1 MAMPILPWPRLR
13 FSRPYIAPTLAVVFA
28 GTATLTTLVT
38 GLFVVRSSLE
48 IANQNTALR
57 LRDSAELLA
66 SRLDADL
73 IATLKHKSQMK
84 TPVYRH
90 THAVLTSALQDIRG
104 IRFIYTLR
112 KAKEP
117 IKDAFSR

>member
-57 LRDSAELLA
+57 LRDSADLLA

-73 IATLKHKSQMK
+73 IATLKH
-84 TPVYRH
+84 
-90 THAVLTSALQDIRG
+90 
-104 IRFIYTLR
+104 
-112 KAKEP
+112 
-117 IKDAFSR
+117 